1 MYENY
6 IDKATKIR
14 QGEEINSSNLQEYL
28 TKILSI
34 KGNIEISQFPN
45 GFSNLTYLIKID
57 KDEFVLRRPPHGAKI
72 KTGHDMFREFNIL
85 SKLFPFFNKIP
96 KVISYCE
103 DVKVIGAPFY
113 LMEKINGVIIR
124 GNSKIINKLDKDSM
138 GEIANNFINNFVE
151 LHSID
156 IHKSKLNEI
165 GKIDGYNLRQIK
177 GWIKRYNNSIVS
189 ECANLEKAAKWL
201 LNNIPEESSASLI
214 HNDYKYDNIVLNSK
228 NINKIISVLDW
239 EMSTIG
245 DPLMDL
251 GTTLGYW
258 INHNDPDFMKKLNLN
273 PSSVEGNPT
282 RDQFV
287 NQYALK
293 AKININNL
301 TFYYVYG
308 LFKIAVI
315 IQQIYFIYNNGLTKD
330 IRVKN
335 LNLWI
340 EELGLI
346 ASQSIDKKK
355 LDNLF

>member
-1 MYENY
+1 M
-6 IDKATKIR
+6 
-14 QGEEINSSNLQEYL
+14 
-28 TKILSI
+28 
-34 KGNIEISQFPN
+34 
-45 GFSNLTYLIKID
+45 
-57 KDEFVLRRPPHGAKI
+57 
-72 KTGHDMFREFNIL
+72 
-85 SKLFPFFNKIP
+85 
-96 KVISYCE
+96 
-103 DVKVIGAPFY
+103 
-113 LMEKINGVIIR
+113 
-124 GNSKIINKLDKDSM
+124 
-138 GEIANNFINNFVE
+138 
-151 LHSID
+151 
-156 IHKSKLNEI
+156 
-165 GKIDGYNLRQIK
+165 
-177 GWIKRYNNSIVS
+177 
-189 ECANLEKAAKWL
+189 

-315 IQQIYFIYNNGLTKD
+315 IQQIYFRYNKGLTKD
-330 IRVKN
+330 MRCKN
-335 LNLWI
+335 LKLLI
-340 EELGLI
+340 KELGLI